1 MKRKEIINHFIKF
14 FIHDEKIGIK
24 HNQSVFTGMELS
36 VVEKELLRFL
46 EPYIEDKHYDF
57 SPFEEINNR

>member
-1 MKRKEIINHFIKF
+1 MNRKETIIHFIKF

-24 HNQSVFTGMELS
+24 NNNSVFNGMELS

-46 EPYIEDKHYDF
+46 EPYIEDEHYNF
-57 SPFEEINNR
+57 SPFEKINN